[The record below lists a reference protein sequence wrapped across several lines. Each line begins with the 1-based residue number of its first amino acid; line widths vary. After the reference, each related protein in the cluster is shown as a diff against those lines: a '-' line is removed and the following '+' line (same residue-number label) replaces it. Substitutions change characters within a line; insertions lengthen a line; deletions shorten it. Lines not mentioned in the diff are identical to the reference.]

1 LSQRSWSECGPPG
14 RLSAALHR
22 ARVDY
27 QYHVYPGVG
36 HAFLQTREKP
46 EVADGAWLAIERF
59 FQERLDR

>member
-1 LSQRSWSECGPPG
+1 
-14 RLSAALHR
+14 LHR

-27 QYHVYPGVG
+27 QYHVHPGVG

-59 FQERLDR
+59 FRERLDR